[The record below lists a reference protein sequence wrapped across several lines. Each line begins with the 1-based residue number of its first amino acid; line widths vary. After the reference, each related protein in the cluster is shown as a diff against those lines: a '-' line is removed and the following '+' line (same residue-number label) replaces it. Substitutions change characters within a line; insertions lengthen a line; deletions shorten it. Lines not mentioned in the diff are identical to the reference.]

1 MIRAAP
7 AARALAVTVGAAA
20 LAVAHDDW
28 KAPAAERA
36 RVNPVPVSPM
46 TLARGRTLYQKHCE
60 SCHGPQGKGDGH
72 AAQQAVRPPHDLT
85 DASVQAKM
93 TDGEAFWKVS
103 SGRRET
109 GDVIMPAFA
118 TKIPL
123 EDDRWK
129 LVHFVRT
136 LAPRP

>member
-1 MIRAAP
+1 MICPASAAAVL
-7 AARALAVTVGAAA
+7 AAGAAA
-20 LAVAHDDW
+20 LALAHDDW

-36 RVNPVPVSPM
+36 RANPVPVSPM
-46 TLARGRTLYQKHCE
+46 ALARGRTLYLKHCE

-72 AAQQAVRPPHDLT
+72 AADQAVRPPHDLT
-85 DASVQAKM
+85 DPALQKKM

-103 SGRRET
+103 TGLREK
-109 GDVIMPAFA
+109 GDVIMPAYA

-129 LVHFVRT
+129 LVLFVRT
-136 LAPRP
+136 LAPPP